1 MRISI
6 TFLLVAL
13 IFLSLAS
20 YSDAQK
26 KPSKGKGKG
35 KPSKPQKEPVVE
47 TQCKLEPAP
56 IKDLYMGDA
65 MQMVAAVGEK
75 AKGMGVPVT
84 ICIKDRHNILVAHVR
99 MKNAILGSVELACQK
114 ATTSALF

>member
-1 MRISI
+1 MGSTHIMRISI
-6 TFLLVAL
+6 IFLLVAL

-26 KPSKGKGKG
+26 KPSKGKGKGKGKDKGKGKG

-75 AKGMGVPVT
+75 AKGMGVPVSQSS
-84 ICIKDRHNILVAHVR
+84 C
-99 MKNAILGSVELACQK
+99 
-114 ATTSALF
+114 